1 MIYLNLALL
10 FITFLSFY
18 FAWRVESGGFLV
30 FTPFL
35 LFGMFELISL
45 WPATVYAYYAGISN
59 DEYPMFVAV
68 TAFVFF
74 ILGFITFRWM
84 KFGKSQRPG
93 PFLQSPIVLNLSQK
107 SYIWGSVVTAAFL
120 LALGLYFYRG
130 LPPFTKYLLGM
141 VPDATA
147 DYVHESR
154 KVFTKSHYFG
164 GTYRGQGIIRS
175 FMEVGWPFLFVIS
188 MMLFIKTRKMFWLLF
203 MLLFFLVSVM
213 YISGDGTR
221 APLIFF
227 IIFSIITVSMVMR
240 IKIKKMV
247 LLFIGICVLMIALSL
262 ASGKTIIDTQDSI
275 LETVIKVSFTDR
287 NSPFKRIVTTNSNGM
302 NTVQVI
308 ELVREGIL
316 DYQFG
321 EIHAQKAILALPGKA
336 GGVPFSRKLSE
347 LLQKKS
353 ATSFTSTTY
362 LATLF
367 VDFGLLG
374 VLFGYLMLGCLFG
387 LVHQMLFNSSKTP
400 LNIALISFA
409 TLYLGKMALNGFI
422 GFFSSYMVVVA
433 VWFIFC
439 LGACISQIKWPI
451 FSDAV
456 TENSENKVK

>member
-10 FITFLSFY
+10 FIIFLSFY
-18 FAWRVESGGFLV
+18 FAWKADSGGFLV

-45 WPATVYAYYAGISN
+45 WPATIYAYYAGISR
-59 DEYPMFVAV
+59 DEYPIFVAGIGF
-68 TAFVFF
+68 AFF
-74 ILGFITFRWM
+74 IVGFVTFRWM
-84 KFGKSQRPG
+84 KFGNSKRPG

-120 LALGLYFYRG
+120 LALGLYLYRG

-141 VPDATA
+141 VPNATA

-154 KVFTKSHYFG
+154 MIFTKSHYFG

-188 MMLFIKTRKMFWLLF
+188 MMLFIKTRKIFWLFF
-203 MLLFFLVSVM
+203 MFIFFLVSAM

-227 IIFSIITVSMVMR
+227 IIFLIIAVSLVTRVR
-240 IKIKKMV
+240 IIKMV
-247 LLFIGICVLMIALSL
+247 LLAVVIYVLMIALSL
-262 ASGKTIIDTQDSI
+262 GSGKTAIDTQDLI
-275 LETVIKVSFTDR
+275 LETVIKVFFTDR
-287 NSPFKRIVTTNSNGM
+287 NSPLQRIATTKSNGV

-321 EIHAQKAILALPGKA
+321 EIHAQKAVLALPGKA

-347 LLQKKS
+347 LLQKES
-353 ATSFTSTTY
+353 ATSFASTTY

-374 VLFGYLMLGCLFG
+374 VIFGYLVLGCLLG
-387 LVHQMLFNSSKTP
+387 LVHQILFNSSKTP
-400 LNIALISFA
+400 LNIVLISFA
-409 TLYLGKMALNGFI
+409 ALYLGKMALNGFI
-422 GFFSSYMVVVA
+422 GFFSSYVVVVA

-439 LGACISQIKWPI
+439 FGASISLIKWPI
-451 FSDAV
+451 FKDAV
-456 TENSENKVK
+456 NREPEKQS